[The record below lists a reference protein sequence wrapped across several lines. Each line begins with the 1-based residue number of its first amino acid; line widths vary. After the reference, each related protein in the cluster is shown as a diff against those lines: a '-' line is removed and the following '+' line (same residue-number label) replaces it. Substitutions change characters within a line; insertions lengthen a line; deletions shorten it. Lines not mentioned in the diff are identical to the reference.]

1 MNVLFVIE
9 NYLPHIGGVEVVF
22 RNLAE
27 GLVKKGHKATIIT
40 HRLLHAKMNETIN
53 GVQVKRVRSLHSRY
67 IFSFAAI
74 PFAIKEALK
83 ADIIHTTTF
92 NGALPAWIAAKLT
105 RKKCIITVHEVWIG
119 KWREYTTMKPLQ
131 AALHNLLEK
140 IIYMLPFDRY
150 IAVSNSTKK
159 QLIGIGKDPSKV
171 TTIHNA
177 VDYRHFDPKR
187 HSRKA
192 MREELDVEDNFVVLT
207 YGRPGPSKGIEYA
220 IKAVPLINVPKL
232 KYVFILSQDNQY
244 LLRLRT
250 MRGLI
255 SRLGIEHK
263 IILLDPVTHKL
274 LPKYIRAADCV
285 VVPSLSEGFGYTAAE
300 ACALGV
306 PVVATN
312 TTSLPEVVSGK
323 YLLVEPKSPE
333 EIATAVER
341 VHNKKYNK
349 SPLKKFL
356 LETNIGNYLKAYREV
371 MNSKE
376 R

>member
-1 MNVLFVIE
+1 MKVLFVVE

-27 GLVKKGHKATIIT
+27 GLVKRGIKATLLT
-40 HRLLHAKMNETIN
+40 HRLLHAKMNETMN

-74 PFAIKEALK
+74 PFAIKEALG

-105 RKKCIITVHEVWIG
+105 GKKCVITVHEAWIG
-119 KWREYTTMKPLQ
+119 KWQEYTTMKPLE
-131 AALHNLLEK
+131 AAMHNFLERL
-140 IIYMLPFDRY
+140 IYMLPFDRY
-150 IAVSNSTKK
+150 IAVSNSTRK
-159 QLIGIGKDPSKV
+159 QLIALGKNPEKV
-171 TTIHNA
+171 TTVYNA
-177 VDYRHFDPKR
+177 VDYMHFNPKK

-192 MREELDVEDNFVVLT
+192 MREELEIENDFVVLT

-220 IKAVPLINVPKL
+220 IQAVPLIDVPKL
-232 KYVFILSQDNQY
+232 KYIFILSKDSQY
-244 LLRLRT
+244 LLKLRGIRA
-250 MRGLI
+250 MI
-255 SRLGIEHK
+255 SKMGMEHK
-263 IILLDPVTHKL
+263 IVLLDPVPHKQ

-323 YLLVEPKSPE
+323 YILVEPKSPE

-341 VHNKKYNK
+341 VYNKKYTT

-356 LETNIGNYLKAYREV
+356 LETNISNYLKMYREV
-371 MNSKE
+371 LHSKK
-376 R
+376 